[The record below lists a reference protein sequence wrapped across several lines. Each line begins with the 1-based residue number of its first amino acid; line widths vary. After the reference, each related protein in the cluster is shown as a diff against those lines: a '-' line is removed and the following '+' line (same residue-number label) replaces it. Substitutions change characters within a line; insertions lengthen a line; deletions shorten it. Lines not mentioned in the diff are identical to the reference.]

1 MLSEWHCKH
10 LPTTKSRAG
19 LAGAVATFGA
29 LSCAHAK
36 LDAAM
41 HAKVSNS
48 FPENPERWLEKEV
61 REVISILSDVD
72 QLALMPA
79 A

>member
-1 MLSEWHCKH
+1 M
-10 LPTTKSRAG
+10 
-19 LAGAVATFGA
+19 
-29 LSCAHAK
+29 
-36 LDAAM
+36 LDAAK

-48 FPENPERWLEKEV
+48 FPENPERWVEKEV
-61 REVISILSDVD
+61 REVISILSDDD

>member
-10 LPTTKSRAG
+10 LPTTKSREG
-19 LAGAVATFGA
+19 LAGALATLGA
-29 LSCAHAK
+29 LSWAHAM
-36 LDAAM
+36 LDAAK

-48 FPENPERWLEKEV
+48 FPENPERQVEKEV
-61 REVISILSDVD
+61 MKVISILSNVY

-79 A
+79 V

>member
-19 LAGAVATFGA
+19 LVVAVAALGA
-29 LSCAHAK
+29 LSCAQAK
-36 LDAAM
+36 LDASK
-41 HAKVSNS
+41 HAKVSNT
-48 FPENPERWLEKEV
+48 FPENPERQVEKEV
-61 REVISILSDVD
+61 REVISIPSDGH

>member
-19 LAGAVATFGA
+19 LAGALATLGA
-29 LSCAHAK
+29 LSWAHAM
-36 LDAAM
+36 LDAAK
-41 HAKVSNS
+41 HAKVSNTL
-48 FPENPERWLEKEV
+48 PENPERQVEKEV

>member
-19 LAGAVATFGA
+19 LAGAVATLGA
-29 LSCAHAK
+29 LSWAHAM
-36 LDAAM
+36 LDAAK

-48 FPENPERWLEKEV
+48 FPENPERQVEKEV
-61 REVISILSDVD
+61 MKVISILSNVY

-79 A
+79 V